1 MIIDLTNLVP
11 NLKFCKTAPYV
22 ILSALAVFC
31 LVSTF
36 LLISI
41 DTNSVVFQTHLAA
54 IQELQNTN
62 GTITLVGNALYL
74 WIPHYI
80 FDLSYK
86 TASFDSTNPLDTEH
100 FILIADPRYKAIIKE
115 NSPRGIFHKD
125 LFLQSQIIETIKPN
139 HPIKKYK
146 LNIYPYTN
154 LRQSSIVKDVEIRSN
169 Y

>member
-1 MIIDLTNLVP
+1 MINLSQMICIFSLFQVTQ
-11 NLKFCKTAPYV
+11 LFHL
-22 ILSALAVFC
+22 ILILEF
-31 LVSTF
+31 T
-36 LLISI
+36 
-41 DTNSVVFQTHLAA
+41 
-54 IQELQNTN
+54 IQELQKTN

-74 WIPHYI
+74 WIPY
-80 FDLSYK
+80 FFNLPYR
-86 TASFDSTNPLDTEH
+86 TASFYSTNPLDTEH

-146 LNIYPYTN
+146 INIYPYTN